1 MTEVTSTTSVLTIDV
16 LKELDL
22 HFMLSAL
29 NVFEDPLYE
38 PFFPE
43 EAADRE
49 HVIANT
55 RMAIDTYCRTFT
67 KGLASLYEK
76 QILTEYP
83 SVAEDP
89 QLLESLVHAYV
100 VDRTIVFNDLSVSAK
115 DVNLNIK
122 EVLRKVI
129 RESETI
135 NVKAVENTDAVY
147 KQRYY
152 TAMHSDY
159 GFVESQAE
167 EIALNFFAQE
177 TTIPYERRYY
187 SAYNVRQSL
196 QFQAI
201 IEKYRKT
208 CESDS
213 VVLDTIH
220 QYLLARDPSGV
231 QHAKI
236 TAEIIDFMRTI
247 SSSKNLTD
255 FECLVKGIQQE
266 RATVSSVILTGEDD
280 SELTE
285 SLKADVAAMTMDSSF
300 LSDSERTR
308 TALENVAGAHDINVS
323 RVQFSGLKKIAKA
336 ATEYAKTHADTVND
350 KRKQLR
356 EERSKREEFFK
367 QKRLDDLQAAAEK
380 ESKPAKELEQ
390 PDTKKKPTVDEVGYT
405 RDEVCKIVDEAVK
418 RDRAE
423 QRTKYSDILEGP
435 GRSRLQEVMA
445 RSTSPRGA
453 DDPYNHRDKYTHS
466 GHGDRY
472 DRRPGQPVLNFT
484 LVTVILALV
493 GVISFMLHKPFFGIS
508 FIAFAVACLLFKI
521 RRTVPAL
528 VVACVSIYLFIVGC
542 LIL

>member
-1 MTEVTSTTSVLTIDV
+1 MSETPSTSSVTTVDV

-29 NVFEDPLYE
+29 NVLEDPLYE
-38 PFFPE
+38 SFFPE
-43 EAADRE
+43 ESVDRE

-55 RMAIDTYCRTFT
+55 RMAIDTYCRVFT
-67 KGLASLYEK
+67 KGLAQLYEK

-83 SVAEDP
+83 TVAEDP

-100 VDRTIVFNDLSVSAK
+100 VDRTLVFNDLSVSAK
-115 DVNLNIK
+115 DVNMNVK

-129 RESETI
+129 RESENV

-220 QYLLARDPSGV
+220 QYLLARDPSGA

-367 QKRLDDLQAAAEK
+367 QKRLDDLQAAAAMENKLVKEPEQSVTEK
-380 ESKPAKELEQ
+380 KSS
-390 PDTKKKPTVDEVGYT
+390 TDEGSYT

-423 QRTKYSDILEGP
+423 WSAKRSDILEGP
-435 GRSRLQEVMA
+435 GRSRLRETIDRATNVSDN
-445 RSTSPRGA
+445 R
-453 DDPYNHRDKYTHS
+453 DPYIRS
-466 GHGDRY
+466 GYGDRY
-472 DRRPGQPVLNFT
+472 DRRPGQPALNFT

-493 GVISFMLHKPFFGIS
+493 GVIAFMLHKPFFGIS
-508 FIAFAVACLLFKI
+508 FIAFAVACLLFKM
-521 RRTVPAL
+521 RRTVPAII
-528 VVACVSIYLFIVGC
+528 VVGISIYLFIVGY